1 VTYFVS
7 APHPPSER
15 WTDAGRLPPWL
26 PGVAMPAAGRTRQSS
41 LGFTGVRWGLL
52 DLVNAAN
59 DATDAAAP
67 VCSAKGCRTPAV
79 WVLAWNNPKL
89 HTPERRKTW
98 LACGEHREH
107 LSQFL
112 GVRGFLKDV
121 VTLEEWERSA
131 GREEA

>member
-1 VTYFVS
+1 MTYFES

-15 WTDAGRLPPWL
+15 QTDAGQLPPWL
-26 PGVAMPAAGRTRQSS
+26 LGVAFSAARVDVVNILNVPGSDPSS
-41 LGFTGVRWGLL
+41 
-52 DLVNAAN
+52 
-59 DATDAAAP
+59 P
-67 VCSAKGCRTPAV
+67 ICSAKGCRADAV

-98 LACGEHREH
+98 LACDEHREH

-121 VTLEEWERSA
+121 VKLDDWEEPA
-131 GREEA
+131 P